1 MIFAT
6 RELKERIE
14 KNIERL
20 TDKNYCAPDI
30 FSNGGDWPGDWQ
42 GRVILALCMQYEAGN
57 RASESIFR
65 QVKEIIDALP
75 REVNE
80 DGYFG
85 NKANGESVNEQQLSG
100 NSWFVRGLCAYYRI
114 TGEKRI
120 YNLLAGIGEKMFL
133 PLKKFIEKY
142 PVGERIVGGVGGH
155 IVKRSTE
162 GWELSSDVGCAFISL
177 DGLTDLCG
185 IVKNPEFLSLAET
198 MADKFLSFDYCG
210 CKFQTHAMLSGTRGV
225 LRLAELTGKR
235 SYLQSAEKN
244 FALYA
249 SEGTTVNYANFNWF
263 RRPQTWTEPC
273 AFVDSLILALDLY
286 KATKKEE
293 YLRFGNRVYL
303 NAFRSAQRKNGG
315 AGCETCLWENNDEL
329 RIQLYE
335 ANFCC
340 SMRFADGLNCV
351 REHSVLAE
359 KSGEYAA
366 YFTTGGEWISEDCEF
381 AYTFDLKNS
390 AAAVEVKKGRIG
402 SLRLYMPEG
411 VRLLAEERSGKVA
424 DFEGPFA
431 VLKDL
436 ACGIHTF
443 PLSIRP
449 TEEVRAGRTVRFFAD
464 YLLTEKR
471 YRDNSPIGLRFG
483 ERVFSPFGDCVT
495 AEETCGANAY
505 VQKI

>member
-42 GRVILALCMQYEAGN
+42 GRAILALCMQYEAGN

-162 GWELSSDVGCAFISL
+162 G
-177 DGLTDLCG
+177 
-185 IVKNPEFLSLAET
+185 
-198 MADKFLSFDYCG
+198 
-210 CKFQTHAMLSGTRGV
+210 
-225 LRLAELTGKR
+225 
-235 SYLQSAEKN
+235 
-244 FALYA
+244 
-249 SEGTTVNYANFNWF
+249 
-263 RRPQTWTEPC
+263 
-273 AFVDSLILALDLY
+273 
-286 KATKKEE
+286 
-293 YLRFGNRVYL
+293 
-303 NAFRSAQRKNGG
+303 
-315 AGCETCLWENNDEL
+315 
-329 RIQLYE
+329 
-335 ANFCC
+335 
-340 SMRFADGLNCV
+340 
-351 REHSVLAE
+351 
-359 KSGEYAA
+359 
-366 YFTTGGEWISEDCEF
+366 
-381 AYTFDLKNS
+381 
-390 AAAVEVKKGRIG
+390 
-402 SLRLYMPEG
+402 
-411 VRLLAEERSGKVA
+411 
-424 DFEGPFA
+424 
-431 VLKDL
+431 
-436 ACGIHTF
+436 
-443 PLSIRP
+443 
-449 TEEVRAGRTVRFFAD
+449 
-464 YLLTEKR
+464 
-471 YRDNSPIGLRFG
+471 
-483 ERVFSPFGDCVT
+483 
-495 AEETCGANAY
+495 
-505 VQKI
+505 